1 MGGLFLDW
9 KQSRRHLKVAR
20 QAADT
25 SGNYFFQF
33 VLRFVKLTLINQA
46 DDYNVFPKMLG
57 TVALKT
63 TKITICKHIGC
74 FGQRY
79 CCTHIPE

>member
-1 MGGLFLDW
+1 MDYFWTGNSPEDILRLPG
-9 KQSRRHLKVAR
+9 KQQILLEII
-20 QAADT
+20 
-25 SGNYFFQF
+25 FFQF
-33 VLRFVKLTLINQA
+33 VLRYVKLTLINQA
-46 DDYNVFPKMLG
+46 DGYNVFPKMLG